1 MKMKKIVS
9 FMAAIIMLFSCM
21 PVSAA
26 TKPTLADDLAEGS
39 WDALHN
45 YMASLDASEK
55 VLIYADDTSEAVPY
69 FKSGTL
75 IVSNKIWDDVAAGWA
90 NDAAFAEQYELIKA
104 LDAAVV
110 TADGTKYITEQ
121 MHNELQAAWSRIAEF
136 HEMCE
141 SGVVSMVGNEEDAP
155 DVSEM
160 EQGTYWILT
169 SDMDIF
175 NTAMSNLGAI
185 QEAWQMKSFGGWDM
199 LDVEASVFST
209 QITSVNDAYN
219 TVISKLHEGT
229 KGNDTSSPSLT
240 PVSPSL
246 TPVESS
252 SAWVPTLT
260 EEEIHAQKA
269 AETEVRQKKTVTTAD
284 GKTVKTEIAG
294 IYEVANLNGTAVNT
308 PKVDVQK
315 AIGLTDEEIAA
326 GTNASIYMSD
336 YVVKEDRE
344 ALNNAA
350 ASNGKNVLSM
360 MISDIYSITKDGKI
374 TKLNSSKEPVSLMFG
389 LPKHAIDANRTY
401 SMLCVTA
408 DGRVVE
414 LKDRDNDPSTITVNT
429 TVFGKYVIVY

>member
-1 MKMKKIVS
+1 MKMKKIVG
-9 FMAAIIMLFSCM
+9 FMAAIIMLFSYI

-26 TKPTLADDLAEGS
+26 TKPTLADDLTEGN

-75 IVSNKIWDDVAAGWA
+75 IVSNQIWDDISAGWA

-104 LDAAVV
+104 LDASVV
-110 TADGTKYITEQ
+110 TADGTKYITEE
-121 MHNELQAAWSRIAEF
+121 MHNELQAAWSRITEF
-136 HEMCE
+136 HEMHE
-141 SGVVSMVGNEEDAP
+141 SGVITMVGNEEDAP

-160 EQGTYWILT
+160 DKGTYWILA
-169 SDMDIF
+169 SDIEIF
-175 NTAMSNLGAI
+175 NAAMSSLGAV
-185 QEAWQMKSFGGWDM
+185 QEAWQMKSFGGRDI
-199 LDVEASVFST
+199 LDVEVSAFST
-209 QITSVNDAYN
+209 QIASVNDAYN

-229 KGNDTSSPSLT
+229 KGTSAPSTSLT

-246 TPVESS
+246 TPVSP
-252 SAWVPTLT
+252 SATLAATLT

-269 AETEVRQKKTVTTAD
+269 AETEARQKKTVTTAD

-308 PKVDVQK
+308 PKVEVQK

-344 ALNNAA
+344 ALNNAV
-350 ASNGKNVLSM
+350 ASKGKNVLSM
-360 MISDIYSITKDGKI
+360 MISDMYSITKDGKI
-374 TKLNSSKEPVSLMFG
+374 TKLNSSKKPVSLIFG

-408 DGRVVE
+408 DGRIVE
-414 LKDRDNDPSTITVNT
+414 LKDMDNDPNTITVNT
-429 TVFGKYVIVY
+429 TVFGKYAIVY

>member
-360 MISDIYSITKDGKI
+360 MISDMYSITKDGKI